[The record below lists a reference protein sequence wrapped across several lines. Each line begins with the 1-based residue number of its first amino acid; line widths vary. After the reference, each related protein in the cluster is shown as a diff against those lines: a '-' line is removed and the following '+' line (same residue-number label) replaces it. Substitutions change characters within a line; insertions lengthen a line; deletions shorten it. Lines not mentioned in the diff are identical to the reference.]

1 MKNERFTMSLIA
13 ATLLLSPALVSAED
27 SGPGGVGVYTAVMG
41 QVTVTHPGEARV
53 LPVKLHDEVLFKDVI
68 QTEKESRT
76 KAFFQDDSVLTVGEN
91 SRVEITEYIYDPD
104 ANLRRSVVKVMQGQ
118 VRALVSKVFKSNGS
132 RFEVHTPSAVAAA
145 RGTYFTVWYENG
157 QSGIIN
163 VGESG
168 RVDFTSGGET
178 VAVDPGQ
185 FSVAEHGNAPSLPA
199 IHGLGLNK
207 PVQTG
212 QVQVTKKDG
221 NGPTLVDR
229 QGEKEGVSQAASLSE
244 ASSSKELARA
254 ILAVENTMV
263 RETHPVEL
271 PMQAAEAM
279 HHDIHLAKAL
289 ATLTSRSEGKSISVS
304 GNGISNASVTGEG
317 KGQGGDNRNGNRDGN
332 GNAYGLSS
340 GNGNGNAA
348 GLGTTIAVATQPS
361 VMIGAGNGVGNGN
374 GNAYGLSGGNGNGN
388 AFGLSTTGA
397 VVTPPAAM
405 IGAGDGVGNG
415 NGHGHGHG
423 HGHD

>member
-1 MKNERFTMSLIA
+1 MTNERFTMSLIA
-13 ATLLLSPALVSAED
+13 ATLLLSPALASAED
-27 SGPGGVGVYTAVMG
+27 SGAGGVGVYTAVMG
-41 QVTVTHPGEARV
+41 KVTVTHPGEARV

-68 QTEKESRT
+68 QTDKESRT

-104 ANLRRSVVKVMQGQ
+104 ANVRRSVVKVMQGQ

-145 RGTYFTVWYENG
+145 RGTYFTVWHENG

-168 RVDFTSGGET
+168 RVDFTSGGVT

-199 IHGLGLNK
+199 IHGLGLYK
-207 PVQTG
+207 PEQTG
-212 QVQVTKKDG
+212 QVQLTKKDG

-229 QGEKEGVSQAASLSE
+229 QGEKKGNSHVASLNE
-244 ASSSKELARA
+244 GSSNKGLARA

-263 RETHPVEL
+263 REARPVEL

-279 HHDIHLAKAL
+279 HHDVHLAQAL
-289 ATLTSRSEGKSISVS
+289 ETLNGLMVNSGHGNSGPGNSGHGNSGHGNSGPGGGVATAAAVVVTPATPPAVFTGASDGVGSGNSGSGSGNSGSGNSGSGNSGS
-304 GNGISNASVTGEG
+304 GNGY
-317 KGQGGDNRNGNRDGN
+317 R
-332 GNAYGLSS
+332 
-340 GNGNGNAA
+340 
-348 GLGTTIAVATQPS
+348 
-361 VMIGAGNGVGNGN
+361 
-374 GNAYGLSGGNGNGN
+374 
-388 AFGLSTTGA
+388 
-397 VVTPPAAM
+397 
-405 IGAGDGVGNG
+405 
-415 NGHGHGHG
+415 
-423 HGHD
+423 

>member
-13 ATLLLSPALVSAED
+13 AILLLSPALASAED

-41 QVTVTHPGEARV
+41 KVTVTHPGEARV

-68 QTEKESRT
+68 QTDKESRT

-145 RGTYFTVWYENG
+145 RGTYFTVWHENG

-168 RVDFTSGGET
+168 RVDFTAGGVT

-199 IHGLGLNK
+199 VHGLGLNK
-207 PVQTG
+207 SAQAG

-229 QGEKEGVSQAASLSE
+229 QGEEEGSSQVASLSE
-244 ASSSKELARA
+244 ASTGKGLARA

-263 RETHPVEL
+263 REARPVEL

-279 HHDIHLAKAL
+279 HHDIHLANAL
-289 ATLTSRSEGKSISVS
+289 AILTSLSDSRSGSPS
-304 GNGISNASVTGEG
+304 GN
-317 KGQGGDNRNGNRDGN
+317 QN
-332 GNAYGLSS
+332 GNAYANDEGQ
-340 GNGNGNAA
+340 GHGQGR
-348 GLGTTIAVATQPS
+348 GK
-361 VMIGAGNGVGNGN
+361 
-374 GNAYGLSGGNGNGN
+374 GNAYGHSGGNDRGN
-388 AFGLSTTGA
+388 AYGQMGSSGPGGGMGTIT
-397 VVTPPAAM
+397 VVTPATPPAVFT
-405 IGAGDGVGNG
+405 GASDGVGSGNSGSGNSGSGNSG
-415 NGHGHGHG
+415 NGYGRR
-423 HGHD
+423 